1 MDLLIIIALVL
12 GGIGWWIWKEGKLE
26 QTGHPLET
34 ITQKLDVNKDGK
46 VDAKDAEAAVE
57 VVKTKAKAAGRK
69 KKSDQE
75 SA

>member
-1 MDLLIIIALVL
+1 MDLLIIILVVI
-12 GGIGWWIWKEGKLE
+12 GAIGWWIWKESKLE

-46 VDAKDAEAAVE
+46 IDVKDAEAAVE
-57 VVKTKAKAAGRK
+57 EVKTKAKSAGRK
-69 KKSDQE
+69 KKADQE